1 MILRGIGASGGVGM
15 GPAVCLR
22 AAAPDPAGRG
32 YAGVEG
38 ERARLRAASC
48 QVERETAALAERMR
62 VRAGESEPAI
72 LTGQITMLR
81 DPELELQLD
90 RAIQEG
96 ETAEAAVDAVFGGYI
111 RLFEGL
117 EDERM
122 RLRAADIRDLQS
134 RLLRALLGRREADL
148 SRLPAGCVL
157 VTRELTPSMAV
168 GLDRERVAAILT
180 ETGGSASH
188 AAILTRALG
197 IPAVLGAA
205 GALQAVENGE
215 LVLVDGDA
223 GTALPRPGRKEQ
235 EEYRTRRA
243 ALLRRQARLEPYR
256 RRPTV
261 DGDGR
266 RLRLYANVGHPAEAV
281 RAAAEGA
288 EGIGLLRT
296 EFLFL
301 DRAEPPTEEEQL
313 AAYLAAAR
321 PFPRGEVVIRTLDAG
336 GDKRIPWLALPQ
348 ERNPFLGCRGLR
360 ASFAQPELFRV
371 QLRALL
377 RAGAEA
383 PGLRVLLP
391 MATSVSEVRKVR
403 AMLAQC
409 AVELER
415 EGMACRLELPLGVM
429 VETPAAARTADLLAQ
444 ESDFFSI
451 GTNDLTQYILAADR
465 NAPEAKRL
473 YTPFHPAV
481 LRELRDVIRAG
492 RQAGIPVGLCG
503 EAAADPEL
511 LPLLL
516 AWGLEELSVS
526 PALLLETRARIAG
539 WTAAEAGA
547 VERQVMALAGPEEI
561 RAYYDAWPHN

>member
-22 AAAPDPAGRG
+22 AAAPDRAGRG
-32 YAGVEG
+32 YAGVED

-188 AAILTRALG
+188 AAILARALG

-243 ALLRRQARLEPYR
+243 ALLRRQARLEPFR

-266 RLRLYANVGHPAEAV
+266 RRRLYANVGAT
-281 RAAAEGA
+281 RQR
-288 EGIGLLRT
+288 LSR
-296 EFLFL
+296 
-301 DRAEPPTEEEQL
+301 PPERGRRGSACCAPSSSFWTG
-313 AAYLAAAR
+313 R
-321 PFPRGEVVIRTLDAG
+321 NRPRRRSSWRPIWRRRGPFP
-336 GDKRIPWLALPQ
+336 
-348 ERNPFLGCRGLR
+348 
-360 ASFAQPELFRV
+360 
-371 QLRALL
+371 
-377 RAGAEA
+377 GA
-383 PGLRVLLP
+383 R
-391 MATSVSEVRKVR
+391 
-403 AMLAQC
+403 
-409 AVELER
+409 
-415 EGMACRLELPLGVM
+415 
-429 VETPAAARTADLLAQ
+429 
-444 ESDFFSI
+444 
-451 GTNDLTQYILAADR
+451 
-465 NAPEAKRL
+465 
-473 YTPFHPAV
+473 
-481 LRELRDVIRAG
+481 
-492 RQAGIPVGLCG
+492 
-503 EAAADPEL
+503 
-511 LPLLL
+511 
-516 AWGLEELSVS
+516 W
-526 PALLLETRARIAG
+526 
-539 WTAAEAGA
+539 
-547 VERQVMALAGPEEI
+547 
-561 RAYYDAWPHN
+561 

>member
-22 AAAPDPAGRG
+22 AAAPDRAGRG
-32 YAGVEG
+32 YAGVED

-188 AAILTRALG
+188 AAILARALG

-205 GALQAVENGE
+205 
-215 LVLVDGDA
+215 DA

-243 ALLRRQARLEPYR
+243 ALLRRQARLEPFR

-266 RLRLYANVGHPAEAV
+266 RRRLYANVGHPAEAV
-281 RAAAEGA
+281 QAAGEGA

-360 ASFAQPELFRV
+360 ASFARPELFRV

-391 MATSVSEVRKVR
+391 MVTDVSEVRRVR
-403 AMLAQC
+403 TMLAQC
-409 AVELER
+409 AGELER
-415 EGMACRLELPLGVM
+415 EGLACRPELPLGVM

-465 NAPEAKRL
+465 NAPEVKRL
-473 YTPFHPAV
+473 YTLFHPAI

>member
-22 AAAPDPAGRG
+22 AAAPDRAGRG
-32 YAGVEG
+32 YA
-38 ERARLRAASC
+38 
-48 QVERETAALAERMR
+48 AALAERMR

-188 AAILTRALG
+188 AAILARALG

-243 ALLRRQARLEPYR
+243 ALLRLSRPPERGRRGSACCAPSSSFWTGRNRPR
-256 RRPTV
+256 RRSSWRPIW
-261 DGDGR
+261 R
-266 RLRLYANVGHPAEAV
+266 RRG
-281 RAAAEGA
+281 
-288 EGIGLLRT
+288 
-296 EFLFL
+296 
-301 DRAEPPTEEEQL
+301 
-313 AAYLAAAR
+313 
-321 PFPRGEVVIRTLDAG
+321 PFP
-336 GDKRIPWLALPQ
+336 
-348 ERNPFLGCRGLR
+348 
-360 ASFAQPELFRV
+360 
-371 QLRALL
+371 
-377 RAGAEA
+377 GA
-383 PGLRVLLP
+383 R
-391 MATSVSEVRKVR
+391 
-403 AMLAQC
+403 
-409 AVELER
+409 
-415 EGMACRLELPLGVM
+415 
-429 VETPAAARTADLLAQ
+429 
-444 ESDFFSI
+444 
-451 GTNDLTQYILAADR
+451 
-465 NAPEAKRL
+465 
-473 YTPFHPAV
+473 
-481 LRELRDVIRAG
+481 
-492 RQAGIPVGLCG
+492 
-503 EAAADPEL
+503 
-511 LPLLL
+511 
-516 AWGLEELSVS
+516 W
-526 PALLLETRARIAG
+526 
-539 WTAAEAGA
+539 
-547 VERQVMALAGPEEI
+547 
-561 RAYYDAWPHN
+561 

>member
-22 AAAPDPAGRG
+22 AAAPDRAGRG
-32 YAGVEG
+32 YAGVED

-243 ALLRRQARLEPYR
+243 ALLRRQARAAKPY
-256 RRPTV
+256 
-261 DGDGR
+261 
-266 RLRLYANVGHPAEAV
+266 APA
-281 RAAAEGA
+281 G
-288 EGIGLLRT
+288 
-296 EFLFL
+296 
-301 DRAEPPTEEEQL
+301 
-313 AAYLAAAR
+313 
-321 PFPRGEVVIRTLDAG
+321 PFPRSR
-336 GDKRIPWLALPQ
+336 
-348 ERNPFLGCRGLR
+348 
-360 ASFAQPELFRV
+360 
-371 QLRALL
+371 
-377 RAGAEA
+377 
-383 PGLRVLLP
+383 
-391 MATSVSEVRKVR
+391 
-403 AMLAQC
+403 
-409 AVELER
+409 
-415 EGMACRLELPLGVM
+415 
-429 VETPAAARTADLLAQ
+429 
-444 ESDFFSI
+444 
-451 GTNDLTQYILAADR
+451 
-465 NAPEAKRL
+465 
-473 YTPFHPAV
+473 
-481 LRELRDVIRAG
+481 
-492 RQAGIPVGLCG
+492 
-503 EAAADPEL
+503 
-511 LPLLL
+511 
-516 AWGLEELSVS
+516 
-526 PALLLETRARIAG
+526 
-539 WTAAEAGA
+539 
-547 VERQVMALAGPEEI
+547 
-561 RAYYDAWPHN
+561 

>member
-1 MILRGIGASGGVGM
+1 MILRGIGASGGVGWARRSVS
-15 GPAVCLR
+15 GR
-22 AAAPDPAGRG
+22 RRRTAPEGG
-32 YAGVEG
+32 YAGVED

-223 GTALPRPGRKEQ
+223 GTALPRPAGRS
-235 EEYRTRRA
+235 RRSTGPGGRHCSGGRHAWSLPPPAHGGWGWA
-243 ALLRRQARLEPYR
+243 AAPPVCQCGPSGGGC
-256 RRPTV
+256 P
-261 DGDGR
+261 GR
-266 RLRLYANVGHPAEAV
+266 RGGGGGDRPAAHRV
-281 RAAAEGA
+281 PLSGP
-288 EGIGLLRT
+288 
-296 EFLFL
+296 
-301 DRAEPPTEEEQL
+301 AEPPTEEEQL
-313 AAYLAAAR
+313 AAYLAGSA
-321 PFPRGEVVIRTLDAG
+321 
-336 GDKRIPWLALPQ
+336 ALPQ
-348 ERNPFLGCRGLR
+348 GRGGDPDPGCGRGT
-360 ASFAQPELFRV
+360 S
-371 QLRALL
+371 
-377 RAGAEA
+377 GS
-383 PGLRVLLP
+383 PGWPCPR
-391 MATSVSEVRKVR
+391 S
-403 AMLAQC
+403 
-409 AVELER
+409 
-415 EGMACRLELPLGVM
+415 G
-429 VETPAAARTADLLAQ
+429 
-444 ESDFFSI
+444 
-451 GTNDLTQYILAADR
+451 
-465 NAPEAKRL
+465 
-473 YTPFHPAV
+473 TPFWA
-481 LRELRDVIRAG
+481 AG
-492 RQAGIPVGLCG
+492 GSGPPSHSRSCSGSSCG
-503 EAAADPEL
+503 RCCGRGRRP
-511 LPLLL
+511 PGCGCCCP
-516 AWGLEELSVS
+516 W
-526 PALLLETRARIAG
+526 
-539 WTAAEAGA
+539 
-547 VERQVMALAGPEEI
+547 
-561 RAYYDAWPHN
+561 

>member
-1 MILRGIGASGGVGM
+1 M

-22 AAAPDPAGRG
+22 AAALDPTGRG
-32 YAGVEG
+32 YAGVEA
-38 ERARLRAASC
+38 ERARLRAAAC
-48 QVERETAALAERMR
+48 QVERDTAALAERMR
-62 VRAGESEPAI
+62 GRTTGSEPAI

-90 RAIQEG
+90 QAIQAG
-96 ETAEAAVDAVFGGYI
+96 EPAEAAVEAVFGGYI
-111 RLFEGL
+111 QLFQNL

-122 RLRAADIRDLQS
+122 RLRAADIQDLQS

-157 VTRELTPSMAV
+157 VTRELTPSMTV

-188 AAILTRALG
+188 AAILARALG

-205 GALQAVENGE
+205 GALQAVENGA
-215 LVLVDGDA
+215 LVLVDGDG
-223 GTALPRPGRKEQ
+223 GTALLRPSRKAQ
-235 EEYRTRRA
+235 EEYRIRRA
-243 ALLRRQARLEPYR
+243 ELLRHQAHLEPYR
-256 RRPTV
+256 SRPTV

-266 RLRLYANVGHPAEAV
+266 RRRLYANVGHPAEAAW
-281 RAAAEGA
+281 AAGEGA

-301 DRAEPPTEEEQL
+301 DRPEPPTEEEQL

-321 PFPRGEVVIRTLDAG
+321 PFPESEIVIRTLDVG
-336 GDKRIPWLALPQ
+336 GDKQIPWLALPR
-348 ERNPFLGCRGLR
+348 EGNPFLGCRGLR
-360 ASFAQPELFRV
+360 ASFARPELFRI

-377 RAGAEA
+377 RAGAEV

-391 MATSVSEVRKVR
+391 MVTDVSEVRRVR
-403 AMLAQC
+403 RLLAQC
-409 AVELER
+409 AGELER
-415 EGMACRLELPLGVM
+415 EGLACRPELPLGVM
-429 VETPAAARTADLLAQ
+429 VETPAAARTADLLAR

-465 NAPEAKRL
+465 DAPEVKEL
-473 YTPFHPAV
+473 YTPLHPAV

-503 EAAADPEL
+503 EAAASPKL

-516 AWGLEELSVS
+516 SWGLEEFSVS

-561 RAYYDAWPHN
+561 RAYYDDWPYH